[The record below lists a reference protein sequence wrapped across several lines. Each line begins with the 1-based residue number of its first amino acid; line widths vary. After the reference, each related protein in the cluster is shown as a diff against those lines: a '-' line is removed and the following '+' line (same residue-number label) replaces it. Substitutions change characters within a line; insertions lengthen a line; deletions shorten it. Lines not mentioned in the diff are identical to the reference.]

1 VIKRILPSKQL
12 SVLSMPC
19 IPFQPEVKAVPL
31 DRKHVLYG
39 YPVLLSLG
47 DRFDEVIDF
56 MNLHKKN
63 DLLQEVLIL

>member
-1 VIKRILPSKQL
+1 LY
-12 SVLSMPC
+12 
-19 IPFQPEVKAVPL
+19 PFQPEVKAVPL

-63 DLLQEVLIL
+63 DLLHEVLIL